1 MRRIKLLRL
10 SAGRSQWEVARAAHM
25 SQGRYS
31 MVERG
36 LIDPTEEER
45 NRLAQTLDAPASTL
59 FRSACRI
66 QKADD
71 GLTPKEG
78 QR

>member
-1 MRRIKLLRL
+1 MLRIKLLRL
-10 SAGRSQWEVARAAHM
+10 SAGLSQWHISRAAEM

-45 NRLAQTLDAPASTL
+45 GRLAKALHAPVNTLL
-59 FRSACRI
+59 RQACRI
-66 QKADD
+66 RTELSGMVIPGEQ
-71 GLTPKEG
+71 
-78 QR
+78 